1 MSDFTVN
8 GVHEAVLSRVE
19 SVRPAGRLDR
29 AGAIVPPGPSAARVG
44 EDRVELSERA
54 LLLAKLR
61 ELPEVREDV
70 IARARERIATG
81 AYDSSE
87 VLDATVDA
95 LSRDVDLLA

>member
-8 GVHEAVLSRVE
+8 GVHEAGYLRVE

-29 AGAIVPPGPSAARVG
+29 GVAVAGPGIPAG

-61 ELPEVREDV
+61 ELPDVREDV
-70 IARARERIATG
+70 IALARERIATG
-81 AYDSSE
+81 VYESGE
-87 VLDATVDA
+87 VLAATVDA
-95 LSRDVDLLA
+95 LSRDIDFLA